1 MLLMTGGGAYPLRTC
16 NEEKRILNLARLHV
30 PTTRQTGPE
39 PREALVFM
47 DRISRQQKDVF
58 RTRLDSVVTTPGS
71 HGDQI
76 STLALSVDRGDDIVV
91 EMFRDVDDYY

>member
-1 MLLMTGGGAYPLRTC
+1 
-16 NEEKRILNLARLHV
+16 
-30 PTTRQTGPE
+30 
-39 PREALVFM
+39 M

-76 STLALSVDRGDDIVV
+76 STLALSVDRGEDIIV
-91 EMFRDVDDYY
+91 EMFKDVDDYY

>member
-1 MLLMTGGGAYPLRTC
+1 MFPQ
-16 NEEKRILNLARLHV
+16 LAKLDKN
-30 PTTRQTGPE
+30 
-39 PREALVFM
+39 PREALAFM
-47 DRISRQQKDVF
+47 DRISRQQKDVC